1 MNKNDP
7 KNILGLFFTISQQ
20 LKNAISNKFFNDV
33 ILEEFSSVIFV
44 GMGGSGVAA
53 RILAELFNGK
63 FKIPWFFSND
73 YLVPDWV
80 NEKSLVI
87 SISQSGNTE
96 EVFFSSEDAYKK
108 KAQLIVITS
117 GGNLEILARKLNCS
131 IIKIPP
137 VIAPRGAFGNLFG
150 TLISLLKHLNI
161 LDVEDKEI
169 EDTITLLEELKSEW
183 IKDDSLP
190 WRIAGYLEKSFPVIY
205 GEENCMNS
213 ICFRWVTQL
222 NENSGVLAHSAI
234 QPEMTHNEIIG
245 WRDKNIPAKV
255 LFLCGNQVHPR
266 IALRR
271 EIIKKIIPFE
281 YKMIFPPSG
290 LLKWQE
296 AFYFLHLGDIVSV
309 YLAYLNNKDPFDINE
324 IDYLKTEMGKK

>member
-7 KNILGLFFTISQQ
+7 KDILGLFFTISQQ
-20 LKNAISNKFFNDV
+20 LEYATSEKFFYDINPDEFDS
-33 ILEEFSSVIFV
+33 ILFV

-53 RILAELFNGK
+53 RIIAELFNNK
-63 FKIPWFFSND
+63 FKTPWSFSND
-73 YLVPDWV
+73 YLVPEWIS
-80 NEKSLVI
+80 EKSLVV

-96 EVFFSSEDAYKK
+96 EVYFSTEDAYRKNAK
-108 KAQLIVITS
+108 IIIITS
-117 GGNLEILARKLNCS
+117 GGNLEILARKLNCP

-150 TLISLLKHLNI
+150 TLLNFLKQMKVI
-161 LDVEDKEI
+161 DVETKEI
-169 EDTITLLEELKSEW
+169 EETIALLEELKSEW
-183 IKDDSLP
+183 TKDDSLP
-190 WRIAGYLEKSFPVIY
+190 WRIARYLEKSYPMIY
-205 GEENCMNS
+205 GEENYMNS

-222 NENSGVLAHSAI
+222 NENAGILAHFAM
-234 QPEMTHNEIIG
+234 QPEMSHNEIVG
-245 WRDKNIPAKV
+245 WRDKSMPAKI

-271 EIIKKIIPFE
+271 EIMKKIIPFE

-309 YLAYLNNKDPFDINE
+309 YLAYINNKDPFDINE
-324 IDYLKTEMGKK
+324 ISCLKMEMGKK